1 MIQIYKGSP
10 LMQFSKAYQEPL
22 DDTVVWL
29 ERKKWVDSAVYS
41 DLLRKCGS
49 SRSLTLGIRVDAHI
63 IQCGRDRETYIGNYL
78 IEMYGKC
85 GKVDEARRVFE
96 AILDRN
102 VFSWNLMIAAY
113 ARHGHSRD
121 AWEVFRRIDLEGVK
135 PSRVTFLGVLDSCS
149 GARGLA
155 AGLEIHARMVEGGF
169 ESDVVA
175 CTALLNMYGRC
186 SGDARAAR
194 AVFDGMEVRDLV
206 SWNAIVVVYSQ
217 KAQCEEA
224 VKLYRQML
232 LQGVQPDEFVFS
244 SVIFACSDPKLAAE
258 GSSVHRNVMES
269 GLESHVVVGNALLHM
284 YGKHGNFGAARR
296 VFDRIENRD
305 VISWTA
311 MIVAYS
317 HSGQGRA
324 ALEVLEIMRA
334 QRVKLDRVGYTSV
347 IDTCT
352 SLGALEEGRRIHSQ
366 IAKQGLE
373 TDVAVGSALVNMYGK
388 CGDLEDARAV
398 FAGIEGKDRCAWT
411 SMLGAYAQHG
421 DGDRAFQV
429 FQTMDLEGE
438 KSDPITLISVL
449 SVCSD
454 KSSALSQGKAI
465 HSSISGSGLEL
476 DGLVAT
482 ALIDMYATCGSLRTA
497 RDFFDAIQ
505 AKGDV
510 VLWSAIIS
518 GYSQHGDWEESTTLF
533 RLMQLEGLEPDNR
546 TITSVLSA
554 FSHGGLVDQAT
565 EWFGTMVEAC
575 DMKPAIDHYMCLI
588 DLLGRAGCLEA
599 AELVMKRMPCKA
611 DTVAW
616 TTLLGSCTT
625 HGDVHRGARAAG
637 QMRDDS
643 GAYVS
648 LRNICIEQSQARRS

>member
-1 MIQIYKGSP
+1 
-10 LMQFSKAYQEPL
+10 
-22 DDTVVWL
+22 
-29 ERKKWVDSAVYS
+29 
-41 DLLRKCGS
+41 
-49 SRSLTLGIRVDAHI
+49 
-63 IQCGRDRETYIGNYL
+63 
-78 IEMYGKC
+78 MYGKC

-244 SVIFACSDPKLAAE
+244 S
-258 GSSVHRNVMES
+258 
-269 GLESHVVVGNALLHM
+269 
-284 YGKHGNFGAARR
+284 
-296 VFDRIENRD
+296 
-305 VISWTA
+305 
-311 MIVAYS
+311 
-317 HSGQGRA
+317 
-324 ALEVLEIMRA
+324 
-334 QRVKLDRVGYTSV
+334 RVKLDRVGYTSV